1 LIEAPHIDVDGVRN
15 FREVVVDATPHGS
28 LRRNRLFRSGT
39 LVGITDAGR
48 ATIAELGITDVVDLR
63 SHLDMGGNAEPD
75 VGLSVRIHAVP
86 VCTDPTGSHP
96 VGAAI
101 RSRDRDRLNEV
112 IVDRTSVIDWMRQGY
127 ARLAVEET
135 ESFARVLRVVADAN
149 GGVVVNCAAGKDRTG
164 WAVAVTLLAVGAGVD
179 TVADEFLLSNA
190 GPPPGEV
197 DPAMA
202 DLMAPLTG
210 VRAEY
215 LQAGLDAIT
224 TRWSSIDHYLEDALD
239 VDDELRDR
247 LVTALVERPP
257 TP

>member
-15 FREVVVDATPHGS
+15 FREVVVDATPHRS

-63 SHLDMGGNAEPD
+63 SHLDMGGNDRPD
-75 VGLSVRIHAVP
+75 VGPSVRIHEVP

-112 IVDRTSVIDWMRQGY
+112 IVDRDGVVEWMRQGY
-127 ARLAVEET
+127 VRLAIEET
-135 ESFARVLRVVADAN
+135 ESFAQVLRVVAGAD
-149 GGVVVNCAAGKDRTG
+149 GGVIVNCTAGKDRTG
-164 WAVAVTLLAVGAGVD
+164 WGVAVTLLAVGAD
-179 TVADEFLLSNA
+179 TALVTDEFLLSNA

-202 DLMAPLTG
+202 ELMAPLTG

-224 TRWSSIDHYLEDALD
+224 ARWSSIDHYLEDALH
-239 VDDELRDR
+239 VDDALRDR

-257 TP
+257 AP